1 MCVRAHEREKDMR
14 KRLVSFIVIT
24 AAAMLLLLGG
34 CGQQVTAT
42 LEDIAADNPDIM
54 KTIQEEITT
63 PEGMSSEVSFS
74 GDSFDITFKFDE
86 PIDDADENALV
97 AAFGKNAE
105 TLKTGFESAIADLE
119 TETGITGI
127 TGTVHIFNASGEET
141 WTHEFPEKE

>member
-1 MCVRAHEREKDMR
+1 MR
-14 KRLVSFIVIT
+14 KRLVSIIVIT

-42 LEDIAADNPDIM
+42 LEDIAADNPDII

-74 GDSFDITFKFDE
+74 GDSFDITFKFNE

-105 TLKTGFESAIADLE
+105 ILKPGFENAIADLE

-127 TGTVHIFNASGEET
+127 TGTIHVFNASGEET
-141 WTHEFPEKE
+141 WTHEFPEK

>member
-1 MCVRAHEREKDMR
+1 MR
-14 KRLVSFIVIT
+14 KRFVTFLVII

-34 CGQQVTAT
+34 CGQQATAT

-74 GDSFDITFKFDE
+74 GDSFDITFKFNE

-105 TLKTGFESAIADLE
+105 TLKPGFESAIADLE
-119 TETGITGI
+119 TQTGITGI

-141 WTHEFPEKE
+141 WTHEFPEK